1 MQIHPD
7 IKIDLMKVL
16 ILLEFY
22 TVEALLYIKA
32 LDHVRYL
39 EHFIKNYKILKKR
52 DYKKS
57 ILYEYLLF
65 FSTLIVQYF

>member
-32 LDHVRYL
+32 LDHVGYL

-65 FSTLIVQYF
+65 SSTLVVQYF

>member
-39 EHFIKNYKILKKR
+39 EYFIKNYKILKKR

-65 FSTLIVQYF
+65 FSTLVVQYF

>member
-65 FSTLIVQYF
+65 SSTLVVQYF

>member
-65 FSTLIVQYF
+65 FSTLVVQYF